1 MSPQFSHN
9 FDILTLDLEGLEPL
23 NLALLMR
30 LLLVCLAAYCY
41 FIHIQTDFAKRKPL
55 NTLTTNN
62 FQLVLG

>member
-9 FDILTLDLEGLEPL
+9 FDVLTLNLEELEPL
-23 NLALLMR
+23 SLAPLMR
-30 LLLVCLAAYCY
+30 LLLVCLATYCY
-41 FIHIQTDFAKRKPL
+41 FIHILTDFAKRKPL